1 MQWWHRM
8 TAPTFVENIAREL
21 LARDG
26 ASAVWELHLAAAK
39 AYRNGCT
46 RAAEA
51 LVMIAD
57 AAEGE
62 LANRGGYS
70 TIETIE

>member
-1 MQWWHRM
+1 M
-8 TAPTFVENIAREL
+8 TVSTFAENIAREL

-26 ASAVWELHLAAAK
+26 VPAVWQLHLAAAK
-39 AYRNGCT
+39 AYRDGFAI
-46 RAAEA
+46 AAEA

-70 TIETIE
+70 ALDIFG